1 MVLRA
6 FVVVGEVVV
15 VGIIVVVEL
24 VLAIEARMEVRQP
37 VELQQT
43 TVQLVWELLAQA
55 GTSLQETVQ
64 PKVYCMP
71 SFFFNW
77 QKL

>member
-1 MVLRA
+1 MVI
-6 FVVVGEVVV
+6 
-15 VGIIVVVEL
+15 GIIVVVEL
-24 VLAIEARMEVRQP
+24 VLAIEARMDMRQS
-37 VELQQT
+37 VELQQPT
-43 TVQLVWELLAQA
+43 LQLVWELLAQA

-71 SFFFNW
+71 SFRFNW